1 MKKAVASKA
10 SSSARRAPARDLN
23 AELKA
28 SIADA
33 KSGKWAR
40 KTEFTRRADGGWR
53 RRIVLAD
60 GTVEKDEI
68 IPASASAQ
76 TARAGTGLSQAQFAK
91 LIGVSLRT
99 LQEWEQGRKR
109 PSGPASVLL
118 RIVARDPQVVAEL
131 NDEGKSA
138 LQNAIPA
145 P

>member
-1 MKKAVASKA
+1 MKKSVAPKLPKLP
-10 SSSARRAPARDLN
+10 RAPKLPKGTAARDLN
-23 AELKA
+23 AELLA
-28 SIADA
+28 SIAGVKA
-33 KSGKWAR
+33 GKWAR

-60 GTVEKDEI
+60 GTVEKEEI

-76 TARAGTGLSQAQFAK
+76 AARAGTGLSQAQFAK

-118 RIVARDPQVVAEL
+118 RIVARDPRVVAAL
-131 NDEGKSA
+131 NE
-138 LQNAIPA
+138 
-145 P
+145 

>member
-1 MKKAVASKA
+1 MKKTATSKSRGRA
-10 SSSARRAPARDLN
+10 ARRNLN
-23 AELKA
+23 AELVASMADVKA
-28 SIADA
+28 
-33 KSGKWAR
+33 GRWAR

-76 TARAGTGLSQAQFAK
+76 LARAGTGLSQAQFAK

-109 PSGPASVLL
+109 PSGPASALL
-118 RIVARDPQVVAEL
+118 RIVARDPRVV
-131 NDEGKSA
+131 GA
-138 LQNAIPA
+138 LSENMGR
-145 P
+145 

>member
-1 MKKAVASKA
+1 MKKAVAPKL
-10 SSSARRAPARDLN
+10 RKRAEKRDLN
-23 AELKA
+23 AELLAAIGEAKA
-28 SIADA
+28 
-33 KSGKWAR
+33 GRWAR

-76 TARAGTGLSQAQFAK
+76 VARAGTGLSQAQFSK

-109 PSGPASVLL
+109 PSGPASALL
-118 RIVARDPQVVAEL
+118 RIVARDPKVVGTLSENSTL
-131 NDEGKSA
+131 V
-138 LQNAIPA
+138 P
-145 P
+145 